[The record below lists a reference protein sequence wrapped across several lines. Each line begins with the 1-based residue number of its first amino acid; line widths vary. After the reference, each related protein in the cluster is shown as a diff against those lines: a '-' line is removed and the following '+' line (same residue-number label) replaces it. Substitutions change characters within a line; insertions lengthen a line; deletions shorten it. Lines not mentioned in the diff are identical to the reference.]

1 MGNNRNHSNLLQI
14 NRWLR
19 LVQHLPYL
27 QFPRLGLMVRRDP
40 LGRHLP
46 VPPVPRLGLMVR
58 RDPLGRHLP
67 YPQFPRLG
75 LMVRRDPWA
84 DTSRTPSSPG
94 WA

>member
-46 VPPVPRLGLMVR
+46 YPQFHRLGLM
-58 RDPLGRHLP
+58 D
-67 YPQFPRLG
+67 QKD
-75 LMVRRDPWA
+75 LMVPRVQ
-84 DTSRTPSSPG
+84 
-94 WA
+94 